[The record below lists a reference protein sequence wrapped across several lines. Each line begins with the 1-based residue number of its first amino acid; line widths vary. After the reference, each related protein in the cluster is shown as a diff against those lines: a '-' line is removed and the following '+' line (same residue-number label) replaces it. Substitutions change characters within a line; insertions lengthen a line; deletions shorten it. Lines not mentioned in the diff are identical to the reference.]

1 VAQALRHDLGVD
13 VSGQTQRRVGVTQVV
28 EANARQAGL
37 PYQTFEYAAD
47 NVRVK
52 AAAVSLAED

>member
-1 VAQALRHDLGVD
+1 VD
-13 VSGQTQRRVGVTQVV
+13 VSGQTQRRVGVTQVE